1 VEDQHKRAPIF
12 SARGSE
18 MHRQTGR
25 HDDIFAPCA
34 SDLLPLGRLQTGFA
48 SQRVPRLRAGV
59 DMSWNGHARREYR
72 LQEYHRVFF
81 MCLDHKRPDFRD
93 VLAAGSLPAFFC
105 NSEQPNP
112 SERLDDLERYQT
124 AKKAAGRLSD
134 ILQEIVCNGASLRA
148 YAARWRMHQS
158 AAMGRLIAALDV
170 LRDHYDAI
178 DAPRKR
184 EHGGG

>member
-1 VEDQHKRAPIF
+1 
-12 SARGSE
+12 
-18 MHRQTGR
+18 
-25 HDDIFAPCA
+25 
-34 SDLLPLGRLQTGFA
+34 
-48 SQRVPRLRAGV
+48 
-59 DMSWNGHARREYR
+59 MSWNGHARREYR